1 MSVVVNEAR
10 RNRQTAGVN
19 GLRRALSE
27 LTHFDNFAVLDA
39 DIRDIRRQPGT
50 IDDATTANQ

>member
-1 MSVVVNEAR
+1 MVDEAR
-10 RNRQTAGVN
+10 RHRQTAGVN
-19 GLRRALSE
+19 GLRRAVSE
-27 LTHFDNFAVLDA
+27 LTHFDNFAILDA